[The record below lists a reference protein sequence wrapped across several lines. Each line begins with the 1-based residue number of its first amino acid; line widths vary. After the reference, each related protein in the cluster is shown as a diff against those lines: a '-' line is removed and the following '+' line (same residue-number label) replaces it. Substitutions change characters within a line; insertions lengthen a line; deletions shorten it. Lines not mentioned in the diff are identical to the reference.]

1 MHSGSPVVPSPVLLL
16 LLDADTAP
24 VLVSSVVVLELVLV
38 VGSGPVLVPVPV
50 ADIEPA
56 VVEPLSV
63 VVGVSVVVTAVE
75 PLLELAA
82 VSLAL
87 SVVVLPS
94 SVHAASAGA
103 TSEIP

>member
-1 MHSGSPVVPSPVLLL
+1 MHSGSPVVPSPVLL

-24 VLVSSVVVLELVLV
+24 VLVSSVVLELVLV
-38 VGSGPVLVPVPV
+38 VGSPVVVVPVPV
-50 ADIEPA
+50 AEPA
-56 VVEPLSV
+56 VVVPVSV
-63 VVGVSVVVTAVE
+63 VVGVVVVVTDVE
-75 PLLELAA
+75 LLLLELAA

>member
-24 VLVSSVVVLELVLV
+24 VLVSSVVLELVLV